1 MMMTFFSEVVSW
13 ECDELGHLNMR
24 HYMTKTEQARQMFF
38 MRLGLED
45 AFKSGSDSTV
55 RTREF
60 TVRYLK
66 ESRPAERIRIETGI
80 LSINED
86 SADLLHIFYH
96 GGQTVSAVIL
106 ETVHHIYLRTGEA
119 FRWPQRVREAAPS
132 VMCKLPSI
140 AMTRGLPDVGIPAAH
155 RRESLIEK
163 GAKLIGMGVFLPT
176 ETDVFEC
183 VTPQTLC
190 GRASDSIGNFT
201 EAWGGRIEEFTAGNS
216 TISGALLEIRGFIH
230 RPATA
235 GNPFEFYSAL
245 HGANPYTRQITH
257 HIVNPITGESW
268 ASMIASSCLF
278 DVKSRKLVKADAEEI
293 AQIMAISIPNLG
305 P

>member
-1 MMMTFFSEVVSW
+1 MTTFFSEVLSW

-38 MRLGLED
+38 IRMGLGD
-45 AFKSGSDSTV
+45 AFKAGSDSTI

-66 ESRPAERIRIETGI
+66 ESRPAERIRIETG
-80 LSINED
+80 LLALHDN

-96 GGQTVSAVIL
+96 GGQTISAVIL
-106 ETVHHIYLRTGEA
+106 ETVDHIYLRTGSA
-119 FRWPQRVREAAPS
+119 FGWPNRVKEAALT
-132 VMCKLPSI
+132 VQCDLPNV
-140 AMTRGLPDVGIPAAH
+140 AMTRGLPQINQPTAPT
-155 RRESLIEK
+155 RNTLIEK
-163 GAKLIGMGVFLPT
+163 GAKLIGMGVFLPE
-176 ETDVFEC
+176 ETDIFSC
-183 VTPQTLC
+183 VRSQSLL
-190 GRASDSIGNFT
+190 GRTSDSIGNFT

-216 TISGALLEIRGFIH
+216 TVSGALLEVNAYIH

-235 GNPFEFYSAL
+235 GDAFEFYSAL
-245 HGANPYTRQITH
+245 YSANRYTRQITH
-257 HIVNPITGESW
+257 HIVDPISGESW

-278 DVKSRKLVKADAEEI
+278 DTKARKLVKAELDEVTALTE
-293 AQIMAISIPNLG
+293 MSIPDLG